1 MVLQRPLE
9 VNGINMSEF
18 HRRFIKHFKLPF
30 SVSEE
35 VLVDILESV
44 EERVIEYILD
54 ELDIRLLNY
63 PLEAEVSFLNDKEI
77 AVVLYLTLIIS
88 PLSPQVTKKEEIA
101 DLISEKFFKLF
112 EEKLKAITHVK
123 ENDK

>member
-1 MVLQRPLE
+1 LE
-9 VNGINMSEF
+9 VNGINMLEF

-35 VLVDILESV
+35 VLVDTLESV